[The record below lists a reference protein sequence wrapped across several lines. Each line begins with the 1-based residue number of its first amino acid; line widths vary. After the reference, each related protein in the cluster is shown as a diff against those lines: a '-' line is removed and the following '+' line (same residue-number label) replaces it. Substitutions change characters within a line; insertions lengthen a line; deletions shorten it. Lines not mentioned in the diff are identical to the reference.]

1 MRNFLLG
8 ILFTCA
14 CAWIASAG
22 YYAYGCIDA
31 EGSRWSWMPMSMGL
45 TEYKQQLDSVT
56 SCTFD
61 QVDSLLGREAVHYY
75 FNFPGLV
82 ILTTML
88 VLLIRMPSRV
98 TSRKA
103 KVDKSDQY
111 KTWRGVSTTRGE
123 SAEDVRQKAKRRL

>member
-22 YYAYGCIDA
+22 YCAFECIDA
-31 EGSRWSWMPMSMGL
+31 QGSRWSWMPMSMGF

-61 QVDSLLGREAVHYY
+61 HVESLLGREAVHYY
-75 FNFPGLV
+75 FNFPSLV

-88 VLLIRMPSRV
+88 VLLIRIPSRANKLD
-98 TSRKA
+98 R
-103 KVDKSDQY
+103 D
-111 KTWRGVSTTRGE
+111 E
-123 SAEDVRQKAKRRL
+123 VRQKAKRRL